1 MIFLSVFY
9 LSSFIMVQCI
19 LYEQHFR
26 LAQLRVVFYRC
37 KKGLTTAIHLF
48 QVDEKSAQSLSV
60 IFLRYW
66 LAETPVA
73 IRKALEK

>member
-1 MIFLSVFY
+1 MNGISVLRSWKSFFY
-9 LSSFIMVQCI
+9 M
-19 LYEQHFR
+19 
-26 LAQLRVVFYRC
+26 C
-37 KKGLTTAIHLF
+37 KKGITTAIHLF